1 MHWPKRS
8 IWSRITWT
16 WLRLAMLR
24 DHRVRGCEQPGVDA
38 SSRIE
43 RLHRLGRH
51 GGRSPLY
58 VITVMDRDGHL
69 LDAAACDPEEYAEY
83 R

>member
-1 MHWPKRS
+1 MEP
-8 IWSRITWT
+8 
-16 WLRLAMLR
+16 
-24 DHRVRGCEQPGVDA
+24 DHLDLDAAGDAAETTASAAGEQPGIA
-38 SSRIE
+38 TSNPIE

-58 VITVMDRDGHL
+58 VITIMDRNGHL
-69 LDAAACDPEEYAEY
+69 LDAAAYDPEEYAEY

>member
-1 MHWPKRS
+1 MDWPSRS
-8 IWSRITWT
+8 IWSRVTWT
-16 WLRLAMLR
+16 WMRLAMLR
-24 DHRVRGCEQPGVDA
+24 DHRVRSWEQPGVDA

-58 VITVMDRDGHL
+58 VITVMDPDGHL
-69 LDAAACDPEEYAEY
+69 LDAAACDPEEYGEY

>member
-1 MHWPKRS
+1 MDWPSRS
-8 IWSRITWT
+8 IWSQITWT
-16 WLRLAMLR
+16 WLRLAKR
-24 DHRVRGCEQPGVDA
+24 PGHRVRSWEQPGVDA
-38 SSRIE
+38 SNRIE
-43 RLHRLGRH
+43 RLHSLGRH

-58 VITVMDRDGHL
+58 AITVMDQDGYL

>member
-16 WLRLAMLR
+16 WLRLTMLR

-58 VITVMDRDGHL
+58 VITVMDRDRHL